1 MAASE
6 RVKAVAM
13 SSPLAEEGVA
23 AAVELPKHVL
33 LELQIPTPSVDL
45 F

>member
-1 MAASE
+1 
-6 RVKAVAM
+6 M

-33 LELQIPTPSVDL
+33 LKLRIPTPSDL
-45 F
+45 FQAGAASW